1 MSMFDLIL
9 LGIMAGLLVASGG
22 CSATETTLFGLTH
35 AERVQL
41 RRQSPRV
48 ARRVERLMA
57 NPRSVL
63 ITILVLNTVVNVT
76 FFALASLLTARQEN
90 ALVGAA
96 IGAGGL
102 LAIILFGEVFPKLLA
117 NAHRLRFATV
127 LVPLIA
133 AANAWIGPLRVVIER
148 MLVAPLAR
156 VLVPREVPPP
166 LEASELAALLDVA
179 SREGLIELEDH
190 RLLGDVIEL
199 GQLRVRDVMTP
210 RNEVVWVDA
219 SSDVEVLGSIA
230 RSHGLRVVPVCE
242 GSIDEGVIGLVSI
255 RRALGAVETSGA
267 GTGSGT
273 GAGGVQGRGGVRT
286 VREFLAPPR
295 FVPDRAR
302 LDQLLKTFREQ
313 KSLTAVCVDE
323 SGAVTGLVDID
334 DIVRQLGLGT
344 IEPGSEATEPVV
356 KLGENQWRV
365 SGRLRVHDWAQLF
378 DAEREA
384 RTLDQRASTV
394 AGLIALRLGRLPHE
408 GDEATIGRLRLR
420 VESMRGRSV
429 DRVLVGFHEAAPD
442 APGES

>member
-9 LGIMAGLLVASGG
+9 MGIMAGLLVASGG

-76 FFALASLLTARQEN
+76 FFALASLLTARQAN
-90 ALVGAA
+90 AFIGAA

-127 LVPLIA
+127 LVPLVA
-133 AANAWIGPLRVVIER
+133 AANTWIGPLRVVIER

-219 SSDVEVLGSIA
+219 SSDVEELASIA
-230 RSHGLRVVPVCE
+230 RTHGLRVVPVCE

-255 RRALGAVETSGA
+255 RRALGAVETA
-267 GTGSGT
+267 GVGGGLS
-273 GAGGVQGRGGVRT
+273 AGQGRGGART

-302 LDQLLKTFREQ
+302 LDQLLETFRDQ
-313 KSLTAVCVDE
+313 KSLTAICVDE

-344 IEPGSEATEPVV
+344 IEPGSETTEPVV
-356 KLGENQWRV
+356 KVGENQWRV

-394 AGLIALRLGRLPHE
+394 AGLITLRLGRLPHE

-429 DRVLVGFHEAAPD
+429 DRVIVGFHEAATD
-442 APGES
+442 APNAP